1 MKLSLFTMVA
11 YAVGI
16 VLLTGAWHVAIP
28 FLTVALLLHGMAK
41 LFVVFL
47 PRYHAYLIWK
57 ITEAEVRLKEL
68 NREQIS

>member
-1 MKLSLFTMVA
+1 MKLSLFAVA
-11 YAVGI
+11 VYAAGI

-28 FLTVALLLHGMAK
+28 FLTVALLLLGMVK

-47 PRYHAYLIWK
+47 PKYHAYLIWK